1 MKYVDGYVLVVPK
14 KNFNKYKKMAS
25 EGGKIWKKYGVL
37 GYFECDW
44 RWFKS
49 WHGGMKMLGFQKMTK
64 LKKNE
69 SVWFSFIIYKNK
81 KHRDRVNKKIRDYFA
96 KKYPDHKHEDMPWSM
111 KRFSYGGFK
120 AVVEK

>member
-1 MKYVDGYVLVVPK
+1 
-14 KNFNKYKKMAS
+14 
-25 EGGKIWKKYGVL
+25 
-37 GYFECDW
+37 
-44 RWFKS
+44 
-49 WHGGMKMLGFQKMTK
+49 MKMLGFQKMTK